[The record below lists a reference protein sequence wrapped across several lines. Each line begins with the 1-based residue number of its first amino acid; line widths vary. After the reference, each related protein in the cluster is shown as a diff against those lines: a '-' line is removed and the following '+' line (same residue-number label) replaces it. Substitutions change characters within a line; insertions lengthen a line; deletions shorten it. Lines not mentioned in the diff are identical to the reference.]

1 MFLTT
6 KSRSDS
12 NWLFVEQL
20 RLNEDVNELL
30 MAFKLRA
37 YFFSSFFGSNF
48 NDAELMQ

>member
-6 KSRSDS
+6 RSRSDS

-37 YFFSSFFGSNF
+37 YFCSSFFASNF
-48 NDAELMQ
+48 SEAELMQ